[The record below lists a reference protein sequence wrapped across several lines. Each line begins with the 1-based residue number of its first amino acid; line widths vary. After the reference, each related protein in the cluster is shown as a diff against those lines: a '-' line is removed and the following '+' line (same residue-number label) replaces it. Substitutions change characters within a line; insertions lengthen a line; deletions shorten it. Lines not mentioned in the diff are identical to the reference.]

1 MRVDGEEEFVWSS
14 HASRIKTVSFGGK
27 RIFAVEDSEK
37 DSLMSDGRGPIWW
50 DIE

>member
-1 MRVDGEEEFVWSS
+1 MRVSEEEFVWSS
-14 HASRIKTVSFGGK
+14 HASRIKTVSFEK
-27 RIFAVEDSEK
+27 REVSQSESEK